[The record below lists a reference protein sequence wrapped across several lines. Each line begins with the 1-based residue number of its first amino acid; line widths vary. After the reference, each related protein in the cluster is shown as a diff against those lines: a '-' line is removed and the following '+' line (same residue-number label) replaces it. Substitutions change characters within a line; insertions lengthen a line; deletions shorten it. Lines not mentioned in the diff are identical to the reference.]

1 MEVNQEQVEVTPKNV
16 YCTKYTQLARVTVL
30 SKSPMLRVLC
40 PKSKKSPEIISFIHW
55 IVNQNHH
62 NYWSEYHIVF
72 KLFNVFNSSILINR
86 LNPKL
91 QGKTFRNAIIF
102 NFEFISL
109 FIITFPKFHSLIIQN
124 IPIMKFRLGSTK
136 NQPVAIILDK
146 LLFF

>member
-1 MEVNQEQVEVTPKNV
+1 MKVYHEQVEVAPEDV
-16 YCTKYTQLARVTVL
+16 YRTKYTQLTRIACLSQPPVL
-30 SKSPMLRVLC
+30 SVLSSKGEKSP
-40 PKSKKSPEIISFIHW
+40 KIISFINW

-136 NQPVAIILDK
+136 DQPVAIILDK